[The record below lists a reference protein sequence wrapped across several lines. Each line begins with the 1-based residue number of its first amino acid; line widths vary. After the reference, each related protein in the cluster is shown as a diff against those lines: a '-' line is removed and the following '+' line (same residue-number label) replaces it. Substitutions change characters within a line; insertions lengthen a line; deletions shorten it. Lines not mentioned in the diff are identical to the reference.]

1 MMEVEFK
8 APPALDRYQRI
19 ALMVGVGALLL
30 CGIGA
35 FISPA
40 EFFRSYLLAY
50 AFWIGIAL
58 GCLSIVMIQHL
69 SGGAWGLV
77 IRRVLESAT
86 RTFPLWVVLFLP
98 LVLGMSSIWIWADH
112 EALSN
117 DHKLHEI
124 VQHKAAYLNVP
135 FFLVRAAF
143 YFAVWLGLSYFLNRW
158 SREQDE
164 TGEKSIQRR
173 LQNLSGPGLILVGG
187 TVTFASVD
195 WLMSLDPHWFS
206 TIFGILVLGGQAL
219 SAMAFVI
226 TVMFLLSNHKP
237 MSDVLTPKHFHD
249 LGKLLLAFVMLWAY
263 FSFSQFLII
272 WSGNLPEET
281 TWYLSR
287 LSGSWKVVAGLL
299 ILLHFALPFLLL
311 LPRSFNRNARVL
323 SLVAWLILVVRYVD
337 MFWLIGPSGHDSE
350 GKHLPGLHV
359 SWMDFVAPI
368 GLGGVWLWFFI
379 WQLKQRPLMPINDPG
394 LAQAMSHGR
403 GETH

>member
-8 APPALDRYQRI
+8 APPALDRYQRVSLI
-19 ALMVGVGALLL
+19 VGVAALALFAVGGVL
-30 CGIGA
+30 RP
-35 FISPA
+35 S

-58 GCLSIVMIQHL
+58 GCLSIVMIHHL
-69 SGGAWGLV
+69 AGGAWGLV
-77 IRRVLESAT
+77 IRRVLESAI
-86 RTFPLWVVLFLP
+86 RTFPLWVLLFLP
-98 LVLGMSSIWIWADH
+98 LILGMKSVWIWANQQ
-112 EALSN
+112 AL
-117 DHKLHEI
+117 DADPKLNEVVH
-124 VQHKAAYLNVP
+124 HKAAYLNVS

-164 TGEKSIQRR
+164 TGEKKIQRR

-187 TVTFASVD
+187 TVTFASID

-206 TIFGILVLGGQAL
+206 TIFGILVLGGQGL

-272 WSGNLPEET
+272 WSGNLPEEI
-281 TWYLSR
+281 TWYLGR
-287 LSGSWKVVAGLL
+287 LSGSWKAIAGLL

-311 LPRSFNRNARVL
+311 LPRSFNRNARLL
-323 SLVAWLILVVRYVD
+323 SLVAWLILVMRYID
-337 MFWLIGPSGHDSE
+337 LFWLIGPSGRDAE
-350 GKHLPGLHV
+350 GRPTAGLQV

-368 GLGGVWLWFFI
+368 GIGGIWLWYFI
-379 WQLKQRPLMPINDPG
+379 WQLKQRPLMPINDPY
-394 LAQAMSHGR
+394 LEQAISHGR
-403 GETH
+403 GEH

>member
-1 MMEVEFK
+1 
-8 APPALDRYQRI
+8 
-19 ALMVGVGALLL
+19 
-30 CGIGA
+30 
-35 FISPA
+35 
-40 EFFRSYLLAY
+40 LLAY

-98 LVLGMSSIWIWADH
+98 LILGMGSIWIWANQD
-112 EALSN
+112 ALAR
-117 DHKLHEI
+117 DPKLHEI
-124 VQHKAAYLNVP
+124 VQHKATYLNVP
-135 FFLVRAAF
+135 FFLIRAAL
-143 YFAVWLGLSYFLNRW
+143 YFVIWLGLSYFLNRW

-173 LQNLSGPGLILVGG
+173 LQNLSGPGLVLVGG

-219 SAMAFVI
+219 SAMSFVI
-226 TVMFLLSNHKP
+226 TVMFLLSNYKP
-237 MSDVLTPKHFHD
+237 MSEVLTPKHFHD

-263 FSFSQFLII
+263 FAFSQFLII

-287 LSGSWKVVAGLL
+287 LTGGWKAVAGLL

-323 SLVAWLILVVRYVD
+323 SMVAGLILVVRYVD
-337 MFWLIGPSGHDSE
+337 MFWLIGPGGHDVN
-350 GKHLPGLHV
+350 GKHTGGLHV
-359 SWMDFVAPI
+359 SWMDFVAPL
-368 GLGGVWLWFFI
+368 GLGGIWIWFFI
-379 WQLKQRPLMPINDPG
+379 WQLKRRPLMPINDPG
-394 LAQAMSHGR
+394 LEQALNHGR
-403 GETH
+403 GESH

>member
-8 APPALDRYQRI
+8 APPVLDRYQRS
-19 ALMVGVGALLL
+19 ALTVGVAALAL
-30 CGIGA
+30 CAVGG
-35 FISPA
+35 FINPG

-98 LVLGMSSIWIWADH
+98 LIFGMSSIWIWAND
-112 EALSN
+112 EALNS
-117 DHKLHEI
+117 DHKLREI

-135 FFLVRAAF
+135 FFLTRAAF
-143 YFAVWLGLSYFLNRW
+143 YFAVWLGLSYLLNRW

-226 TVMFLLSNHKP
+226 TVMFLLSNYKP
-237 MSDVLTPKHFHD
+237 MSEVLTPKHFHD

-287 LSGSWKVVAGLL
+287 LSGSWKAVAGLL

-337 MFWLIGPSGHDSE
+337 MFWLIGPGGHDAD
-350 GKHLPGLHV
+350 GKHTGGLQV

-368 GLGGVWLWFFI
+368 GLGGVWVWFFI

-394 LAQAMSHGR
+394 LEQAISHGR
-403 GETH
+403 GEH